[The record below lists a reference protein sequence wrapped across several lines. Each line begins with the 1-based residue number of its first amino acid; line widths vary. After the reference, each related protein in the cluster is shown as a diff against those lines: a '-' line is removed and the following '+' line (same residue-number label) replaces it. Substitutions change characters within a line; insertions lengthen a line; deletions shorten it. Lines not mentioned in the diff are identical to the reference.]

1 MLITRCNAKSLVV
14 ITLSALLMAISLSC
28 QNETKK
34 RSDRV
39 SLNEAFLLS
48 GKHQARYDL
57 VSDSLYEVGAI
68 SSKIIDLSDADKYDR
83 LVQIA
88 AIRERLLILRNRGY
102 YETATILALD
112 ALKRF
117 SIDEADDD
125 DTVYDRP

>member
-1 MLITRCNAKSLVV
+1 MVA

-68 SSKIIDLSDADKYDR
+68 SSVMRDFLHGYYVMYGEENYDRADTIFKKIIDLSDADKYDR

-88 AIRERLLILRNRGY
+88 AIRERLLILRNRHYLG
-102 YETATILALD
+102 T
-112 ALKRF
+112 
-117 SIDEADDD
+117 
-125 DTVYDRP
+125 